1 MRKLIGNIVFIITLS
16 LSAVSQNISDTLS
29 FIHYDENKIF
39 TPSTK
44 STQRLIQKF
53 KQLNTQDAEQINIV
67 HIGDSHLQAGFLTE
81 QIKQQLF
88 NHFCSDSV
96 VSPGFIFP
104 YAIAQTNNPFFYKVD
119 YSGEWQWSK
128 NVDVEKTSHLGLSGI
143 TVKTNDSLAT
153 FSITIN
159 QSKDSSFNKLCG
171 FNTIKL
177 LHNNNHSTSIKI
189 NNEKVV
195 PEDKISSFNLN
206 EIMDSVHFEITNTD
220 TTKYFELYGI
230 IMENTSSKIN
240 YHTIGVNGA
249 TAQSYLRCD
258 YFSSHLA
265 CLSPD
270 LIIISL
276 GTNEAYDDHFSALEH
291 EYILKDLI
299 FQIQDIAPNTAL
311 LFITP
316 NDHLKS
322 EKVNNNVFTVRNN
335 ILKISK
341 ELNLNYWDFYS
352 VMGGANSIT
361 DWYNKGLTGNDKL
374 HFKPVG
380 YRIQGDL
387 FAKAFIHLIEQ
398 NK

>member
-1 MRKLIGNIVFIITLS
+1 MRIVVSNIILIVTLNFSALSQSVCDTLTFIHCDHNKIITPN
-16 LSAVSQNISDTLS
+16 A
-29 FIHYDENKIF
+29 E
-39 TPSTK
+39 
-44 STQRLIQKF
+44 STQRLIQKL
-53 KQLNTQDAEQINIV
+53 KPLNALNSEQINIV

-81 QIKQQLF
+81 QIKQELF
-88 NHFCSDSV
+88 NYYCSDSV

-104 YAIAQTNNPFFYKVD
+104 YTIAQTNNPFFYQVD
-119 YSGEWQWSK
+119 YSGEWTWSK
-128 NVDVEKTSHLGLSGI
+128 NVDPEKTSNLGLSGI
-143 TVKTNDSLAT
+143 TVKTADSLAT
-153 FSITIN
+153 FSIKIN
-159 QSKDSSFNKLCG
+159 HKKDSSFSKSYG

-177 LHNNNHSTSIKI
+177 LHNNNQTTSLKI
-189 NNEKVV
+189 NGKKVAWG
-195 PEDKISSFNLN
+195 DHITFFNLN
-206 EIMDSVHFEITNTD
+206 EIIDSVHFEVTNSDSTQ
-220 TTKYFELYGI
+220 YFELYGI
-230 IMENTSSKIN
+230 ILENSLAKIN

-249 TAQSYLRCD
+249 TAQSYLKCD
-258 YFSSHLA
+258 YFSLHLSY
-265 CLSPD
+265 LNPD

-276 GTNEAYDDHFSALEH
+276 GTNEAYDDHFSAIEH

-299 FQIQDIAPNTAL
+299 FQIHDIVPGSAIL
-311 LFITP
+311 LITP
-316 NDHLKS
+316 NDHLKF
-322 EKVNNNVFTVRNN
+322 EKVNNNVFMVRNN

-387 FAKAFIHLIEQ
+387 FTKAFIHLIEQ

>member
-1 MRKLIGNIVFIITLS
+1 MRKLIGNIFFIVVLNLS
-16 LSAVSQNISDTLS
+16 SVSQNICDTLS
-29 FIHYDENKIF
+29 FIHCDANKIY
-39 TPSTK
+39 TSTGE

-53 KQLNTQDAEQINIV
+53 KQLNGLDSEQINIV

-88 NHFCSDSV
+88 NQFCSDSA

-104 YAIAQTNNPFFYKVD
+104 YTIAQTNNPFFYKVD
-119 YSGEWQWSK
+119 YSGEWAWSK
-128 NVDVEKTSHLGLSGI
+128 NVDAEKTSHLGLSGI

-153 FSITIN
+153 FTIKIN
-159 QSKDSSFNKLCG
+159 QKKDSSFSKYYG
-171 FNTIKL
+171 FNTIKI
-177 LHNNNHSTSIKI
+177 LHNNNHSASIKI
-189 NNEKVV
+189 NNKKFV
-195 PEDKISSFNLN
+195 PEDYTSSFNLN

-220 TTKYFELYGI
+220 STKYFELYGI
-230 IMENTSSKIN
+230 ILENSSSKIN

-249 TAQSYLRCD
+249 TAQSYLKCD
-258 YFSSHLA
+258 YLSSHLS
-265 CLSPD
+265 CLNPD
-270 LIIISL
+270 LVIISL
-276 GTNEAYDDHFSALEH
+276 GTNEAYDDQFSALEH

-299 FQIQDIAPNTAL
+299 FQIQDITPHTAVL
-311 LFITP
+311 LITP
-316 NDHLKS
+316 NDHLKL
-322 EKVNNNVFTVRNN
+322 EKVNNNVFMVRNN

-361 DWYNKGLTGNDKL
+361 DWYNKELTGNDKL

-380 YRIQGDL
+380 YRIQGEL

-398 NK
+398 SK